1 MSSILKFILV
11 FILICQIKLLFSQNY
26 KIDGKIITAKD
37 IKTGADQTEVYLPL
51 LKNKQ
56 IGIVSNQT
64 SLIGKMH
71 LIDSLLSL
79 RINIKKVFCPEHGF
93 RGDSE
98 AGAKI
103 ENNIDSKTNLP
114 IISLYGKNK
123 KPGKADLNGLD
134 IVIFDIQDVGVRFY
148 TYISTLHYVM
158 EACAENNIQLIV
170 FDRPNPNGYYVDGPV
185 LNPKFSSFVGMHKV
199 PIVHGMTIGEY
210 AEMINGEKYL
220 SNQLKCNLK
229 VVKVLNYSHKDYYI
243 LNVKPSPNLTNMNAV
258 YLYPSLCLF
267 EGTVMS
273 IGRGT
278 SKPFQIIGHPLLE
291 NTDYSFTPASIKG
304 MSENPPYKGEI
315 CNGYDLSE
323 FSTAILRSEA
333 KLNLFW
339 LIDTYKRL
347 FNKTKFFNDFFDKL
361 AGNDL
366 LRKQII
372 EGKSEEEIKSSW
384 ETDLKVF
391 KDIRKKYLLYP
402 DFE

>member
-185 LNPKFSSFVGMHKV
+185 LDPKFSSFVGMHKV

-278 SKPFQIIGHPLLE
+278 FKPFQIIGHPLLE

>member
-1 MSSILKFILV
+1 MKNVLKLIFV
-11 FILICQIKLLFSQNY
+11 FILIGQINFLFSQNY
-26 KIDGKIITAKD
+26 KIDGKIITSKD

-64 SLIGKMH
+64 SLIGKTH

-79 RINIKKVFCPEHGF
+79 KINIKKVFCPEHGF

-123 KPGKADLNGLD
+123 KPSKADLNGLD
-134 IVIFDIQDVGVRFY
+134 IVVFDIQDVGVRFY

-229 VVKVLNYSHKDYYI
+229 VVKVLNYRHSDYYI
-243 LNVKPSPNLTNMNAV
+243 LNTKPSPNLTNMNAV

-304 MSENPPYKGEI
+304 MSENPPFKGEI

-384 ETDLKVF
+384 ETDLKIF

>member
-26 KIDGKIITAKD
+26 KIDGIIITAKD

-51 LKNKQ
+51 LKNKK

-64 SLIGKMH
+64 SLIGKIH

-79 RINIKKVFCPEHGF
+79 KINIKKVFCPEHGF

-114 IISLYGKNK
+114 IISLYSKNK
-123 KPGKADLNGLD
+123 KPDKADLNGLD

-291 NTDYSFTPASIKG
+291 NTDYSFTPVSIKG

>member
-79 RINIKKVFCPEHGF
+79 KINIKKVFCPEHGF

-185 LNPKFSSFVGMHKV
+185 LDPKFSSFVGMHKV

>member
-26 KIDGKIITAKD
+26 KIDGIIITAKD

-51 LKNKQ
+51 LKNKK

-64 SLIGKMH
+64 SLIGKTH

-79 RINIKKVFCPEHGF
+79 KINIKKVFCPEHGF

-220 SNQLKCNLK
+220 SFQLKCNLK